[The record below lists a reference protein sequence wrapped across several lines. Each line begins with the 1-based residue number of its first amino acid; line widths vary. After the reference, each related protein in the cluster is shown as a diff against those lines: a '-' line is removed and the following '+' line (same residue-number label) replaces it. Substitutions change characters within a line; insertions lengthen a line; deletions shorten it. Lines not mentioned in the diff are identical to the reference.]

1 MLAVMAQA
9 RFARSVHSF
18 ICELLMLTMPD
29 IVKGNAFIRN
39 DTDFCK
45 RIDDAI
51 RDATNP
57 TASEGDYLFQDLLF
71 RARRMVREIEMIV
84 ELED

>member
-29 IVKGNAFIRN
+29 LVKGNAFIRN

-57 TASEGDYLFQDLLF
+57 TAEGGNHATHPKLSLNTLIPDFCKGG
-71 RARRMVREIEMIV
+71 
-84 ELED
+84 